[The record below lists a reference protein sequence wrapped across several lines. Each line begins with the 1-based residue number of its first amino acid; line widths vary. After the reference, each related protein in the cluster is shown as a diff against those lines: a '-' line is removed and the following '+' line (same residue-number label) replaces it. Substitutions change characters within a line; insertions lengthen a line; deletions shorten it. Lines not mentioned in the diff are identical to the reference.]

1 MDVATTD
8 AAADNADGE
17 EAVFVDPELVQK
29 IKKLIAGNPVVV
41 FMKGN
46 PDEPLCGFS
55 STIIKV
61 LDREE
66 FEDYT

>member
-1 MDVATTD
+1 MATTD
-8 AAADNADGE
+8 AAADNGDAEDE
-17 EAVFVDPELVQK
+17 EAVFVDSELVQK
-29 IKKLIAGNPVVV
+29 IKKPIAGNPVVV
-41 FMKGN
+41 FLKGN